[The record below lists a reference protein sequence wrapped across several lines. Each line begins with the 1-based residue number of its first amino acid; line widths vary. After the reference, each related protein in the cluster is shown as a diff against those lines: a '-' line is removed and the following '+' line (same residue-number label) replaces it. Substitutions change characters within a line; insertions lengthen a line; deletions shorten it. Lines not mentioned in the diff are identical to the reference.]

1 MNAEANVETTPAR
14 RNRRAVQGV
23 VVSNKMNK
31 TIVVEV
37 TRHVQHPRYRK
48 FVRSSK
54 KYKAHDETEQCT
66 IGDLVTIVE
75 TRPMSKHKRWRL
87 RSIDRKAVG

>member
-1 MNAEANVETTPAR
+1 MNAEANVETPP

-37 TRHVQHPRYRK
+37 TRHVQHARYKK

-75 TRPMSKHKRWRL
+75 SRPLSKQKRWRL

>member
-1 MNAEANVETTPAR
+1 MNAEAITETPT

-23 VVSNKMNK
+23 VVSSKMNK

-37 TRHVQHPRYRK
+37 TRHVKHPQYRK

-54 KYKAHDETEQCT
+54 KYKAHDETEQCAA
-66 IGDLVTIVE
+66 GDLVTIVE
-75 TRPMSKHKRWRL
+75 TRPLSKHKRWRL
-87 RSIDRKAVG
+87 RTIDRKAVG

>member
-1 MNAEANVETTPAR
+1 MTAEANVETTET

-23 VVSNKMNK
+23 VVSDKMNK

-54 KYKAHDETEQCT
+54 KYKAHDETEQCG

-75 TRPMSKHKRWRL
+75 TRPLSKQKRWRL

>member
-1 MNAEANVETTPAR
+1 MNAETNVETPS

-23 VVSNKMNK
+23 VVADKMNK

-37 TRHVQHPRYRK
+37 TRHVQHARYRK

-75 TRPMSKHKRWRL
+75 TRPLSKHKRWRL
-87 RSIDRKAVG
+87 RSIDHKAVG